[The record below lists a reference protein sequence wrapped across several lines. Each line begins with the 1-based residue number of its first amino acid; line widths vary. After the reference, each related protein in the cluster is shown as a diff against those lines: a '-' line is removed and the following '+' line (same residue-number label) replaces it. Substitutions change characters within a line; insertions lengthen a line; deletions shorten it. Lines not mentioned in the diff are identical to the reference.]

1 MSNGTGRVLSRP
13 NVTTMSGNEA
23 QILVGG
29 EIPVPTSKDGEI
41 SVTWKEYGIKLRIL
55 PTADTEGKITTS
67 IEAEVSSIDPGNSV
81 PTTAGLIPALT
92 SRKVTTVVN
101 IKDGNTMA
109 IGGLLDNID
118 SKTIKKIPILG
129 DIPVLGQFFKH
140 TASSKKRRE
149 LIILITPTVVSDT
162 SRVSVGDR
170 LRDEIEASKRRM
182 AEMNSVDLNA
192 APAPGAVNAK
202 NM

>member
-1 MSNGTGRVLSRP
+1 M
-13 NVTTMSGNEA
+13 
-23 QILVGG
+23 
-29 EIPVPTSKDGEI
+29 
-41 SVTWKEYGIKLRIL
+41 
-55 PTADTEGKITTS
+55 
-67 IEAEVSSIDPGNSV
+67 
-81 PTTAGLIPALT
+81 IPALT